1 MVGQGGTRRRP
12 SLPVP
17 VCRPHTPM
25 MMMMMVTRMMTWMV
39 LRMMLM
45 LMMLSALRMSISYLN
60 HDVQV
65 DQDNNYEII
74 NTVARVFCAI

>member
-25 MMMMMVTRMMTWMV
+25 MMMMMVTT
-39 LRMMLM
+39 
-45 LMMLSALRMSISYLN
+45 
-60 HDVQV
+60 
-65 DQDNNYEII
+65 DQDDDLDGVEDDADADDVVSTEDEYII
-74 NTVARVFCAI
+74 LKS